1 MTVRRRQDSNGV
13 AIDMTDRKR
22 LLIETPPSECTTSND
37 ANGEQ
42 NLRPDIRGDRGNIA
56 LLFFLYLMQ
65 GIPLGLIA
73 AIPMLLQNRGASY
86 KQQAEFSISMW
97 PFSMKLLWAPIVDS
111 IYVRRFGRRKS
122 WLVPSQYLI
131 GLFML
136 FLSWHV
142 EQWLG
147 GNGVEPNVPLLTT
160 VFFVLNFLAATQD
173 IAVDGWAL
181 TMLKRCNVAYAST
194 CNSVGQTA
202 GYCLGYVVFIA
213 LESSDFCNNYLRVEP
228 LDQGL
233 VTLPEFLWFWGV
245 CFLLS
250 TTLVAMLKKENDAP
264 DAHTAARY
272 TEEHELNLHE
282 SYKILFDMVR
292 MRPVQIL
299 AAILLTVKVTFAAGD
314 AVTSLKLID
323 AGVPKEKLAL
333 LVIPIIPLQLILPI
347 IVSRYTHG
355 PRPMDIYV
363 KSIPYRIMFSS
374 IGVIIVYFTPYM
386 TTKDHVPIYYYV
398 LLVVNYAFYQVF
410 LYSMFV
416 AVMAFFAKISDPAVG
431 GTYMTF
437 LNTLSNLGGNWPNTV
452 VLWLVDV
459 LTWKECVHSDTAMEV
474 NNSCLTKDQTAQCE
488 AAGGVCQ
495 IIFDG
500 YYIES
505 VLCAIYGI
513 VWLLCVRRWIN
524 YLQSLPTRSWLVVK
538 KRKTSGGSKKAR

>member
-1 MTVRRRQDSNGV
+1 MTVRRRQETNGMSS
-13 AIDMTDRKR
+13 DDNDKQQ
-22 LLIETPPSECTTSND
+22 LLVETPPSDCPSNVND
-37 ANGEQ
+37 EFHEKT
-42 NLRPDIRGDRGNIA
+42 DIRGDRGNIA
-56 LLFFLYLMQ
+56 ILFFLYVMQ

-73 AIPMLLQNRGASY
+73 AVPMLLQNRGASY
-86 KQQAEFSISMW
+86 KQQAEFSFAYW

-131 GLFML
+131 GIFML
-136 FLSWHV
+136 FLSWQI
-142 EQWLG
+142 ERWLG
-147 GNGVEPNVPLLTT
+147 GNGADPNVPFLTML
-160 VFFVLNFLAATQD
+160 FFLLNFLAATQD

-181 TMLKRCNVAYAST
+181 TMLKRCNVGYAST

-202 GYCLGYVVFIA
+202 GYFLGYVVFIA
-213 LESSDFCNNYLRVEP
+213 LESKDFCNNYLRTEP
-228 LDQGL
+228 LDKGL
-233 VTLPEFLWFWGV
+233 VILPDFLWFWGI
-245 CFLLS
+245 CFMVV
-250 TTLVAMLKKENDAP
+250 TTLVAIFKKENDVQ

-272 TEEHELNLHE
+272 TDEHELNLRE
-282 SYKILFDMVR
+282 SYKILYDMVR
-292 MRPVQIL
+292 MRPIQIL
-299 AAILLTVKVTFAAGD
+299 AAILLTVKVTFAACD

-333 LVIPIIPLQLILPI
+333 LVVPIIPLQIVLPL

-363 KSIPYRIMFSS
+363 KAIPYRIVFSTLAA
-374 IGVIIVYFTPYM
+374 IITYCTPFMISNGY
-386 TTKDHVPIYYYV
+386 VPIYYYV
-398 LLVVNYAFYQVF
+398 LLIVNYALYQVF
-410 LYSMFV
+410 LYCMFV

-459 LTWKECVHSDTAMEV
+459 LTWQECTHVDPEV
-474 NNSCLTKDQTAQCE
+474 AAQNSCLTKTQKSECE
-488 AAGGVCQ
+488 AAGGECKIV
-495 IIFDG
+495 FDG

-505 VLCAIYGI
+505 IICIIYGI

-538 KRKTSGGSKKAR
+538 KGKSGGGAKKSR